1 MLTQLTP
8 FIALRFSQS
17 RLLVLIGVLLVTFSA
32 SVPALPTPEI
42 TARAAVLMNANSGE
56 ILFAKQ
62 PHTQL
67 PPAST
72 TKVLTALVAL
82 ERLNLQQRIPVSAKA
97 AAVEPSRIGLQP
109 GEVLYAQDLLY
120 GLLLKSGN
128 DAAEVIAEAVG
139 GSVPGFAEL
148 MNDRAWQLGA
158 RRSRFQNPHGLPN
171 KAHYSTAYD
180 LTLIFR
186 QAMANPLFADIVRT
200 RSAGLRVEASINNNH
215 RWRMVSVRN
224 SNRLLVSYGGV
235 QGGKTGYTRRA
246 KNCFVGEASRGQVNL
261 IVSALGSTNRKALWK
276 DVSAILDYGFA
287 RYQLTRP
294 ASPWVLNHTPVT
306 NSSSQGD

>member
-1 MLTQLTP
+1 MTH
-8 FIALRFSQS
+8 FIATRAPQARCFLLAVA
-17 RLLVLIGVLLVTFSA
+17 LLVLFSTPVL
-32 SVPALPTPEI
+32 ALPTPEI
-42 TARAAVLMNANSGE
+42 TARAAVLMNADSGE

-82 ERLNLQQRIPVSAKA
+82 ERLNLQQRISVSAKA

-128 DAAEVIAEAVG
+128 DAAEVIAETVG
-139 GSVPGFAEL
+139 GSVPRFADL

-171 KAHYSTAYD
+171 EAHYSTAYD

-200 RSAGLRVEASINNNH
+200 RSAGLRVEAGLNNNH
-215 RWRMVSVRN
+215 HWRMVPVYN

-246 KNCFVGEASRGQVNL
+246 KNCFVGEAKRGQVNL
-261 IVSALGSTNRKALWK
+261 IVSALGSANRKALWS
-276 DVSAILDYGFA
+276 DVAAILDYGFA
-287 RYQLTRP
+287 QYRLTRP
-294 ASPWVLNHTPVT
+294 ASPWVLNDTTAAT
-306 NSSSQGD
+306 NPANQGD